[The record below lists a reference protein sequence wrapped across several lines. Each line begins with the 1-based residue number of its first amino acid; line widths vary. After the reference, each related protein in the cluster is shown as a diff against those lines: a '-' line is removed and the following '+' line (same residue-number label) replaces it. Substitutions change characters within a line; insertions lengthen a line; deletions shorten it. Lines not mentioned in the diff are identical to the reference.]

1 MAVIELKDLA
11 SYNANEILGVNSG
24 GTALEWIAKTG
35 SGSVVCATSPTLVTP
50 ALGTPSAGVLTSC
63 TGLPISTGVAGLGS
77 GVATALA
84 TPSLANFNSML
95 SDADFATI
103 AGSETLTNKTLTTP
117 TISGAITFPD
127 GVRQTFNPDGTN
139 SGLNVGAFA
148 GDPSSPSNGDI
159 HYNSTGNTLRAYI
172 NGAWVSLGAGG
183 GGSSY
188 DESNPIL
195 DSSSNEL
202 AEFFKTTAAVNHVGL
217 TNNSTGNAPIVSAVG
232 GDTNIDLLVRGKGT
246 GKVSIGTNPSFG
258 GNQSLVQVQ
267 ASSVTAFQLS
277 TLSALSNAVLMEVGY
292 SAGRIATGNG
302 TGTIQ
307 FHNGGYTGVAAID
320 CNGGFTISPT
330 SMGLSAAAN
339 TYVMDINPS
348 VITDYTNGT
357 TDAVARFGVVTIA
370 GNTAGRT
377 KTNAATV
384 VVDGAPVQGSDI
396 TITNLYALWVK
407 GGISKFDG
415 AICPPSLSNAS
426 APNNSLYYS
435 TDASKLVYKDSGGT
449 VNNLY

>member
-1 MAVIELKDLA
+1 MADIEIKDLP
-11 SYNANEILGVNSG
+11 SYGANELIGVNSA
-24 GTALEWIAKTG
+24 GTAIETVAKTG

-50 ALGTPSAGVLTSC
+50 VLGTPSSGTLTSC
-63 TGLPISTGVAGLGS
+63 TGLPISTGVSGLGS
-77 GVATALA
+77 GVATALG

-95 SDADFATI
+95 SDADFATL
-103 AGSETLTNKTLTTP
+103 AGSETLTNKTLVAPALGTP
-117 TISGAITFPD
+117 ASGALTNCTSIPVNQATGNLPVANLNGGTGASGTTFWR
-127 GVRQTFNPDGTN
+127 GDGTWATP
-139 SGLNVGAFA
+139 SG
-148 GDPSSPSNGDI
+148 
-159 HYNSTGNTLRAYI
+159 
-172 NGAWVSLGAGG
+172 GG
-183 GGSSY
+183 GGSY
-188 DESNPIL
+188 DESTPIV

-202 AEFFKTTAAVNHVGL
+202 LQFFKTTSAVNHL
-217 TNNSTGNAPIVSAVG
+217 AATNNSTGNAPILSAVG

-246 GKVSIGTNPSFG
+246 GKVSLGVNPSFG

-292 SAGRIATGNG
+292 ANARIATGNG

-307 FHNGGYTGVAAID
+307 FYNSGYTGVAAID
-320 CNGGFTISPT
+320 CNGGFTISPMA
-330 SMGLSAAAN
+330 SGLSAAAN
-339 TYVMDINPS
+339 TYVMDINPTN
-348 VITDYTNGT
+348 ITDYTNGT

-377 KTNAATV
+377 KTNAGTV
-384 VVDGAPVQGSDI
+384 VIDGAPVQGSDI

-407 GGISKFDG
+407 GGVSKFDG

-426 APNNSLYYS
+426 APNGSIYYS

>member
-1 MAVIELKDLA
+1 MADIELKDLA
-11 SYNANEILGVNSG
+11 SYNVNEVLGVNSG

-35 SGSVVCATSPTLVTP
+35 SGSVVCATSPTLTTP

-84 TPSLANFNSML
+84 TPSIANLNSML

-195 DSSSNEL
+195 DSSTNEL
-202 AEFFKTTAAVNHVGL
+202 LKFVKVTSAVNEFSVS
-217 TNNSTGNAPIVSAVG
+217 NNSTGNNPILSTTG
-232 GDTNIDLLVRGKGT
+232 GDTNISATIAPKGT
-246 GKVSIGTNPSFG
+246 GALNLLTSNGSDGLIFDSVNYGSTYRMKMYPNVGDFYFSYAGAQSVRFIGTAYYNLTSDLYTRWTFNSAFKVMPVSPAQITSDQ
-258 GNQSLVQVQ
+258 NNYL
-267 ASSVTAFQLS
+267 SS
-277 TLSALSNAVLMEVGY
+277 SALTQEAQPVYRLSSDATRNITGLHHGGSGWNGQMVWLVNVGSSDIVLKHQDTN
-292 SAGRIATGNG
+292 ST
-302 TGTIQ
+302 
-307 FHNGGYTGVAAID
+307 
-320 CNGGFTISPT
+320 
-330 SMGLSAAAN
+330 AAN
-339 TYVMDINPS
+339 RFIN
-348 VITDYTNGT
+348 T
-357 TDAVARFGVVTIA
+357 T
-370 GNTAGRT
+370 
-377 KTNAATV
+377 
-384 VVDGAPVQGSDI
+384 GADI
-396 TITNLYALWVK
+396 TL
-407 GGISKFDG
+407 G
-415 AICPPSLSNAS
+415 ADKIACAWYDFTTSRWRVMPQF
-426 APNNSLYYS
+426 
-435 TDASKLVYKDSGGT
+435 
-449 VNNLY
+449 

>member
-11 SYNANEILGVNSG
+11 SYSVNEILGVNSA

-35 SGSVVCATSPTLVTP
+35 SGSVVCATSPTLTTP

-77 GVATALA
+77 GVATALG

-183 GGSSY
+183 GSSY

-202 AEFFKTTAAVNHVGL
+202 AEFFKTASAVNHVGI
-217 TNNSTGNAPIVSAVG
+217 TNASNGNAPILSAVG
-232 GDTNIDLLVRGKGT
+232 SDTNIGITFNTKGSGVITTNSDLTLGGGKKITVGYGGSYDGTTLRPDNGNRLQLYGNGGT
-246 GKVSIGTNPSFG
+246 GMVGVTGDYGLRQLFVLNAVTGHSVNIQEWQVNGTVKSAINADGNFVSTTKTPSSSSDTGTTGAWAWDSSYIYIAVGTNTWKR
-258 GNQSLVQVQ
+258 V
-267 ASSVTAFQLS
+267 
-277 TLSALSNAVLMEVGY
+277 AL
-292 SAGRIATGNG
+292 AT
-302 TGTIQ
+302 
-307 FHNGGYTGVAAID
+307 
-320 CNGGFTISPT
+320 
-330 SMGLSAAAN
+330 
-339 TYVMDINPS
+339 
-348 VITDYTNGT
+348 
-357 TDAVARFGVVTIA
+357 
-370 GNTAGRT
+370 
-377 KTNAATV
+377 
-384 VVDGAPVQGSDI
+384 
-396 TITNLYALWVK
+396 W
-407 GGISKFDG
+407 
-415 AICPPSLSNAS
+415 
-426 APNNSLYYS
+426 
-435 TDASKLVYKDSGGT
+435 
-449 VNNLY
+449 